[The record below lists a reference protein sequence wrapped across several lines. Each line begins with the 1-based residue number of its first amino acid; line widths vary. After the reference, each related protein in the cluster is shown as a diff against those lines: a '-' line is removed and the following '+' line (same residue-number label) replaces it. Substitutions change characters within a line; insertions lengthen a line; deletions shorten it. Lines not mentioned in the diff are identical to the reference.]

1 MKKKDVL
8 ILENL
13 YQEGIIDRLK
23 GQGSGIKT
31 GAGTILKNIGSGL
44 SGDKTPKQ
52 SAGKEYSKAQQTSL
66 LQSFKKK
73 VEREIQDF
81 NNDLK
86 SFKVNPDPVQLEKDF
101 PIIAQ
106 RLKEIDKLKSF
117 LDNPSASNAT
127 PASKTEPDNE
137 ISPDFEV
144 LPPEGSDKQ
153 PSSTSSGEKLAL
165 PANNRMGL
173 LAPEEKNASKS
184 NEEFLAS
191 RGENKKPKSVIPP
204 PPLPIIN
211 NKTTS
216 EEIKSEI
223 SIRKSALDSYDYGE
237 DLNKKVKNE
246 ISYLEKE
253 LQNRESQIA
262 SSQESPTQESPTQV
276 EQPKQPLK
284 PVQPFKYTN
293 GKTYGRDEQG
303 WYQYLPKAK
312 FKKQRISQK
321 SAEVLDAYLKEE
333 EPTGSAKQAQRA
345 SEAGFRTPAE
355 AKAATTIGDSHNP
368 FAEFLKGYELI

>member
-1 MKKKDVL
+1 MKNKDVL
-8 ILENL
+8 LLENL

-23 GQGSGIKT
+23 GQGAGIKT
-31 GAGTILKNIGSGL
+31 GASVLGQKFK
-44 SGDKTPKQ
+44 DKTV
-52 SAGKEYSKAQQTSL
+52 SALGGTPQKRSGETAGQAYSKAQQTSL

-73 VEREIQDF
+73 VEKEIQDF

-127 PASKTEPDNE
+127 PATKTEPDNE
-137 ISPDFEV
+137 ISPEFEV

-153 PSSTSSGEKLAL
+153 QALPSSGEKMAL
-165 PANNRMGL
+165 P
-173 LAPEEKNASKS
+173 APEEKDASKS
-184 NEEFLAS
+184 NEEFLAA
-191 RGENKKPKSVIPP
+191 REENKKPTSVIPP

-211 NKTTS
+211 NKTTA

-237 DLNKKVKNE
+237 DLNKKIENE

-262 SSQESPTQESPTQV
+262 SSQEAPTQG
-276 EQPKQPLK
+276 EQPTQPLK
-284 PVQPFKYTN
+284 PIQPFKYTN
-293 GKTYGRDEQG
+293 GKNYGRDEQG

-321 SAEVLDAYLKEE
+321 SAEVLDAYLKEK

-345 SEAGFRTPAE
+345 SETGFRTPAE
-355 AKAATTIGDSHNP
+355 AKAATTIGDSYNP
-368 FAEFLKGYELI
+368 FTEFLKGYELI

>member
-1 MKKKDVL
+1 MKNKDVL
-8 ILENL
+8 LLENL

-23 GQGSGIKT
+23 GQGAGIKT
-31 GAGTILKNIGSGL
+31 GAGTILKNIGSRFA
-44 SGDKTPKQ
+44 GDKTPKQ

-73 VEREIQDF
+73 VEKEIQDF

-86 SFKVNPDPVQLEKDF
+86 SFKVNPNPVELERDF

-117 LDNPSASNAT
+117 LDNPAASNAT
-127 PASKTEPDNE
+127 PVTKTEPDNE
-137 ISPDFEV
+137 ISPEFEV

-153 PSSTSSGEKLAL
+153 QLPQSGEKLAL
-165 PANNRMGL
+165 PPNKRLGL
-173 LAPEEKNASKS
+173 PSPEEKDASKS
-184 NEEFLAS
+184 NEEFLAA
-191 RGENKKPKSVIPP
+191 RGEK
-204 PPLPIIN
+204 
-211 NKTTS
+211 
-216 EEIKSEI
+216 
-223 SIRKSALDSYDYGE
+223 A
-237 DLNKKVKNE
+237 
-246 ISYLEKE
+246 
-253 LQNRESQIA
+253 
-262 SSQESPTQESPTQV
+262 PTQETPTQE
-276 EQPKQPLK
+276 EQ

-293 GKTYGRDEQG
+293 GKNYGRDEQG

-321 SAEVLDAYLKEE
+321 SAEVLDAYLKEK
-333 EPTGSAKQAQRA
+333 EPTGSAKQAQRS

-368 FAEFLKGYELI
+368 FTEFLKGYELI

>member
-8 ILENL
+8 LLENL
-13 YQEGIIDRLK
+13 YQEGILDRLK

-31 GAGTILKNIGSGL
+31 GAGTILKNIGSRLTGE
-44 SGDKTPKQ
+44 KTPKQ

-73 VEREIQDF
+73 VEKEIQDF

-86 SFKVNPDPVQLEKDF
+86 SFKVNPNPLELEKDF

-117 LDNPSASNAT
+117 LDNPSASNT
-127 PASKTEPDNE
+127 ASEPKTEPDNE
-137 ISPDFEV
+137 ISPEFEV
-144 LPPEGSDKQ
+144 LPPEESDKQ
-153 PSSTSSGEKLAL
+153 QPPQSGEKLAL
-165 PANNRMGL
+165 SDNRRPGL
-173 LAPEEKNASKS
+173 PAPEEKDASKS
-184 NEEFLAS
+184 NKEFLAA
-191 RGENKKPKSVIPP
+191 RG
-204 PPLPIIN
+204 
-211 NKTTS
+211 
-216 EEIKSEI
+216 
-223 SIRKSALDSYDYGE
+223 
-237 DLNKKVKNE
+237 
-246 ISYLEKE
+246 
-253 LQNRESQIA
+253 Q
-262 SSQESPTQESPTQV
+262 QEPTQETPTQETPTQE

-284 PVQPFKYTN
+284 PIQPFKYTN

-321 SAEVLDAYLKEE
+321 SADVLNAYLNEKES
-333 EPTGSAKQAQRA
+333 TGSAKQAERA
-345 SEAGFRTPAE
+345 SAAGFRTPAE

>member
-8 ILENL
+8 LLENL

-31 GAGTILKNIGSGL
+31 GAGTILKNIGSRFT
-44 SGDKTPKQ
+44 GDKTPKQ

-73 VEREIQDF
+73 VEKEIQDF

-86 SFKVNPDPVQLEKDF
+86 SFKVNPNPVELEKDF

-127 PASKTEPDNE
+127 QDTKTEPDNE
-137 ISPDFEV
+137 ISPEFEV
-144 LPPEGSDKQ
+144 LPPEGSDKKQ
-153 PSSTSSGEKLAL
+153 LPQSGEKLAL
-165 PANNRMGL
+165 PPNKRLGL
-173 LAPEEKNASKS
+173 PSPEEKDALKS
-184 NEEFLAS
+184 NEDFLAA
-191 RGENKKPKSVIPP
+191 RGEK
-204 PPLPIIN
+204 
-211 NKTTS
+211 
-216 EEIKSEI
+216 
-223 SIRKSALDSYDYGE
+223 A
-237 DLNKKVKNE
+237 
-246 ISYLEKE
+246 
-253 LQNRESQIA
+253 
-262 SSQESPTQESPTQV
+262 PTQEEPTQEEPTQE

-321 SAEVLDAYLKEE
+321 SADVLNAYLNEKES
-333 EPTGSAKQAQRA
+333 TGSAKQAERA
-345 SEAGFRTPAE
+345 SAAGFRTPAE

>member
-23 GQGSGIKT
+23 GQGAGIKT
-31 GAGTILKNIGSGL
+31 GAGTILKNIGGSL
-44 SGDKTPKQ
+44 TGDKTPKQ
-52 SAGKEYSKAQQTSL
+52 STGKEYSKAQQTSL

-73 VEREIQDF
+73 VEKEIQDF

-137 ISPDFEV
+137 ISPEFEV
-144 LPPEGSDKQ
+144 LPPEESDKQ
-153 PSSTSSGEKLAL
+153 QALPPSGEKLAL
-165 PANNRMGL
+165 PPNKRLGL
-173 LAPEEKNASKS
+173 PSPEEKNASKS
-184 NEEFLAS
+184 NEEFLAA
-191 RGENKKPKSVIPP
+191 RGEK
-204 PPLPIIN
+204 
-211 NKTTS
+211 
-216 EEIKSEI
+216 
-223 SIRKSALDSYDYGE
+223 A
-237 DLNKKVKNE
+237 
-246 ISYLEKE
+246 
-253 LQNRESQIA
+253 
-262 SSQESPTQESPTQV
+262 PTQEAPTQG
-276 EQPKQPLK
+276 EQPLK

-345 SEAGFRTPAE
+345 SEAGFRIPAE
-355 AKAATTIGDSHNP
+355 ANAATRWGDSHNP